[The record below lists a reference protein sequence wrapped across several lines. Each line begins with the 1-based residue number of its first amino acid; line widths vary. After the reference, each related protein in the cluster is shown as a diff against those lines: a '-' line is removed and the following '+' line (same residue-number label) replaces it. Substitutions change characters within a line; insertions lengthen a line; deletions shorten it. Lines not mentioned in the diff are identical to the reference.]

1 MLFDFLTNY
10 VHTSSTGAPAG
21 YTGSPGDGN
30 NCKACHTS
38 SVSVQNTGV
47 ITSNIPGTG
56 YTPGNTYTI
65 TASVTGNSTK
75 FGFQAS
81 PQNASGN
88 LIGTLISTNAQ
99 TQLTGGSKYITHSFS
114 GTTGSG
120 SKSWSFDWRAPA
132 AGTGNVTFYAA
143 FNVSNS
149 NNSSTGDT
157 IKLKSVTITED
168 LTNNKD
174 LTSFKFSALNPVVT
188 GTINQGAQTVVL
200 TVPFG
205 TDVSN
210 LVPTITH
217 TGASVNPPSG
227 TGQDFSSPQS
237 YTITAQNSSTKTYTV
252 TVNVELNDSKDI
264 TSFKFSDLNPEVVG
278 VINQNTQIVELT
290 VPDNTN
296 LTNLVPTITHTG
308 TSINPPS
315 GSANDFSSSKDYTVT
330 AENGSTKT
338 YTVIVEEENN
348 TKDITS
354 FKFSDLNPE
363 AIGTIDPNAQTIDIT
378 VPSGTNVVSL
388 TPTIMHTGASV
399 NPPSD
404 SANDFSS
411 PQIYTVT
418 AHNGSTKSYTVSVN
432 IQTLVEN
439 LSLKNSLEIYPNPAS
454 DKVYIKQSDLNKII
468 RISVINRTG
477 KIVKTFAMPSAMEN
491 FSIADF
497 MPGIY
502 YIKADTEKGTII
514 KKVIKL

>member
-10 VHTSSTGAPAG
+10 VHTYTTGSPAG

-38 SVSVQNTGV
+38 SVSVQNTGA

-81 PQNASGN
+81 PQNASGT

-99 TQLTGGSKYITHSFS
+99 TQLTGGSKYITHSLS

-132 AGTGNVTFYAA
+132 VGTGNVTFYAA

-149 NNSSTGDT
+149 DNSFTGDT
-157 IKLKSVTITED
+157 IKLKSITITED
-168 LTNNKD
+168 LTNN
-174 LTSFKFSALNPVVT
+174 
-188 GTINQGAQTVVL
+188 
-200 TVPFG
+200 
-205 TDVSN
+205 
-210 LVPTITH
+210 
-217 TGASVNPPSG
+217 
-227 TGQDFSSPQS
+227 
-237 YTITAQNSSTKTYTV
+237 
-252 TVNVELNDSKDI
+252 
-264 TSFKFSDLNPEVVG
+264 
-278 VINQNTQIVELT
+278 
-290 VPDNTN
+290 
-296 LTNLVPTITHTG
+296 
-308 TSINPPS
+308 
-315 GSANDFSSSKDYTVT
+315 
-330 AENGSTKT
+330 
-338 YTVIVEEENN
+338 
-348 TKDITS
+348 KDITS

-388 TPTIMHTGASV
+388 IPTIMHTGASV

-418 AHNGSTKSYTVSVN
+418 ALNGSTKSYTVSVN

-454 DKVYIKQSDLNKII
+454 DKVYIKQSDLNKITLI
-468 RISVINRTG
+468 TVINRTG
-477 KIVKTFAMPSAMEN
+477 KIVKTFAMSNAMEN

-497 MPGIY
+497 LPGIY